1 MATGHA
7 HPPTTDCDPR
17 QACML
22 GCTRSSL
29 NVVASEKGIVVGRL
43 IFEDDGDTIDCTK
56 MGVGGKART
65 PCARIACR
73 PRAAYCL

>member
-1 MATGHA
+1 
-7 HPPTTDCDPR
+7 
-17 QACML
+17 ML

-73 PRAAYCL
+73 LRAAYCL